1 MASTT
6 ANEPAHT
13 TFAKE
18 NFSKSGASGL
28 YDRARPSY
36 PPSAISHILST
47 LPFPSSPSNRATIVE
62 LGSGTGLFTRALLS
76 HPDTRGK
83 VKKIVCVEPSEGMRE
98 GFEKAT
104 LGGAFGW
111 AGQGEGVEEGGVE
124 VECVE
129 GTFEDV
135 PVGDGSEDMVVCAQ
149 AFHWTG
155 SNPLPAV
162 RSIARILRPSAP
174 WALIWNL
181 EDRSVPW
188 IAQLRDAYEQFE
200 AGTPQYRLG
209 LWKTM
214 WDQEAYWDVFGEMEK
229 TEFTW
234 MKEVTEQGAVD
245 RVFSKSYITALSD
258 DERAKLET
266 KLREII
272 QRGDGKK
279 WIDEKA
285 GTFEYDYTTD
295 LFIARRK

>member
-1 MASTT
+1 MAPTT
-6 ANEPAHT
+6 ASEPAHT

-36 PPSAISHILST
+36 PPSAISDILST
-47 LPFPSSPSNRATIVE
+47 LPTPSSPSNRATVVE
-62 LGSGTGLFTRALLS
+62 LGAGTGLFTRALLS
-76 HPDTRGK
+76 HPDAQGK
-83 VKKIVCVEPSEGMRE
+83 VKKIICVEPSEGMRE

-111 AGQGEGVEEGGVE
+111 AGKDEKVDEGGVE
-124 VECVE
+124 VECVD
-129 GTFEDV
+129 GTFEHV
-135 PVGDGSEDMVVCAQ
+135 PVEDGSADM

-174 WALIWNL
+174 WCLIWNL

-200 AGTPQYRLG
+200 AGSPQYRLG
-209 LWKTM
+209 LWKSM
-214 WDQEAYWDVFGEMEK
+214 WDEPSYWEMFGEMTKREYK
-229 TEFTW
+229 W
-234 MKEVTEQGAVD
+234 MKEVTEQGAID

-258 DERAKLET
+258 DERAKFET
-266 KLREII
+266 KLREILK
-272 QRGDGKK
+272 RGEGKK
-279 WIDEKA
+279 WVDEKA

>member
-1 MASTT
+1 MAST
-6 ANEPAHT
+6 AQNEPAHT

-36 PPSAISHILST
+36 PPESISHILSA
-47 LPFPSSPSNRATIVE
+47 LPTPSTPTDRAVVVE
-62 LGSGTGLFTRALLS
+62 LGSGTGIFTRALLS

-83 VKKIVCVEPSEGMRE
+83 VKKVICVEPSEGMRE
-98 GFEKAT
+98 GFGRAT
-104 LGGAFGW
+104 LSGAFGW
-111 AGQGEGVEEGGVE
+111 AGKGEGAGGGGVE
-124 VECVE
+124 VECVN

-135 PVGDGSEDMVVCAQ
+135 PVEDGSVDLVVCAQ

-162 RSIARILRPSAP
+162 RSIARLLRPSSP

-200 AGTPQYRLG
+200 VGPQYRLN
-209 LWKTM
+209 LWKKM
-214 WDQEAYWDVFGEMEK
+214 WDDKAYWEVFGDVEQR
-229 TEFTW
+229 EFRW
-234 MKEVTEQGAVD
+234 VKGVTEQGAVD

-258 DERAKLET
+258 NERAKLET
-266 KLREII
+266 KLREVIR
-272 QRGDGKK
+272 RGEGKK
-279 WIDEKA
+279 WMDEKA